1 MKRRILKKFM
11 KAYKAYDG
19 IYREEFV
26 SIMNKFAKHKY
37 WHNGDTI
44 RFYSKLNN
52 LNRKFLRRNPNITNP
67 KFGHAILM
75 YNIN

>member
-1 MKRRILKKFM
+1 MKKRILKKFM
-11 KAYKAYDG
+11 KAYKTYNG
-19 IYREEFV
+19 RYREEFI
-26 SIMNKFAKHKY
+26 SIMNEYAKHKY
-37 WHNGDTI
+37 WYNGDTI

-52 LNRKFLRRNPNITNP
+52 LNRKFLRKHPNITNP

>member
-1 MKRRILKKFM
+1 MKKRILKKFM

-19 IYREEFV
+19 ICREEFV

-37 WHNGDTI
+37 LHNGDTI
-44 RFYSKLNN
+44 RFFSKLNN
-52 LNRKFLRRNPNITNP
+52 LNRKFLRRHPNITNP

>member
-19 IYREEFV
+19 RYREELV

-37 WHNGDTI
+37 WHNGDII
-44 RFYSKLNN
+44 RFYS
-52 LNRKFLRRNPNITNP
+52 
-67 KFGHAILM
+67 
-75 YNIN
+75 